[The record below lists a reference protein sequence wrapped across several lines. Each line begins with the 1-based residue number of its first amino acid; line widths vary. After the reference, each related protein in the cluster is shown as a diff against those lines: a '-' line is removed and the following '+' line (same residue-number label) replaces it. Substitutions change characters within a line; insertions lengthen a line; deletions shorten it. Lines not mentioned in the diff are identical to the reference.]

1 MTLIWMFHLLAQL
14 DSPLCQTSSFSS
26 RISDK
31 DCNPSVISPNL
42 SLFSLKLQELEV
54 ENGKMR
60 DDLKKLRDAL
70 SDEAGEDNA
79 QFKEMIGELARDF
92 FSKSLLTTFFGG

>member
-1 MTLIWMFHLLAQL
+1 MIS
-14 DSPLCQTSSFSS
+14 SPFS
-26 RISDK
+26 
-31 DCNPSVISPNL
+31 
-42 SLFSLKLQELEV
+42 SLKLQELEV

-79 QFKEMIGELARDF
+79 QFKEMIGERVSQDYVAEVIL
-92 FSKSLLTTFFGG
+92 STFLHNTNLPRIMPHCLVKHWCVCV

>member
-1 MTLIWMFHLLAQL
+1 M
-14 DSPLCQTSSFSS
+14 
-26 RISDK
+26 
-31 DCNPSVISPNL
+31 
-42 SLFSLKLQELEV
+42 KLQELEV

-79 QFKEMIGELARDF
+79 QFKEMIGESGFLQNLYYDF
-92 FSKSLLTTFFGG
+92 L

>member
-1 MTLIWMFHLLAQL
+1 MHLSNFA
-14 DSPLCQTSSFSS
+14 STF
-26 RISDK
+26 
-31 DCNPSVISPNL
+31 
-42 SLFSLKLQELEV
+42 KLQELEV

-79 QFKEMIGELARDF
+79 QFKEMIGESAQIVYRVSIVNIL
-92 FSKSLLTTFFGG
+92 FSSSQKEVSASRE

>member
-1 MTLIWMFHLLAQL
+1 MIS
-14 DSPLCQTSSFSS
+14 SPFS
-26 RISDK
+26 
-31 DCNPSVISPNL
+31 
-42 SLFSLKLQELEV
+42 SLKLQELEV

-79 QFKEMIGELARDF
+79 QFKEMIGERVSPNCFAAF
-92 FSKSLLTTFFGG
+92 LLYTYYSYYLLS

>member
-1 MTLIWMFHLLAQL
+1 MNDDW
-14 DSPLCQTSSFSS
+14 
-26 RISDK
+26 
-31 DCNPSVISPNL
+31 NPIF
-42 SLFSLKLQELEV
+42 LFSLKLQELEV

-79 QFKEMIGELARDF
+79 QFKEMIGELVPDG
-92 FSKSLLTTFFGG
+92 FFGVLYFQFETYEKDTKIGS

>member
-1 MTLIWMFHLLAQL
+1 M
-14 DSPLCQTSSFSS
+14 
-26 RISDK
+26 
-31 DCNPSVISPNL
+31 
-42 SLFSLKLQELEV
+42 EV

-79 QFKEMIGELARDF
+79 QFKEMIGELQSSVQYRLDQIQRH
-92 FSKSLLTTFFGG
+92 FSSVPRVSKL

>member
-1 MTLIWMFHLLAQL
+1 M
-14 DSPLCQTSSFSS
+14 
-26 RISDK
+26 
-31 DCNPSVISPNL
+31 
-42 SLFSLKLQELEV
+42 EV

-79 QFKEMIGELARDF
+79 QFKEMIGELQSSVQSRIFLNALF
-92 FSKSLLTTFFGG
+92 VSPFISNEGSSPNEECLKTKG